1 MKKIQY
7 PQPNEWAEILKRPV
21 LDMETL
27 RGTVNEVLMCVKAE
41 GDKAVLKYEER
52 FDKVKLES
60 LAVTE
65 AEMKEAEDKV
75 PVQLKDAILLAQK
88 NIHKFHSAQKFVGN
102 KVETVPGVTC
112 WQKAVAIEKVGL
124 YIPGGTAPLF
134 STVLMLAT
142 PAQIA
147 RCKEIVLCT
156 PPNKEGKVN
165 PAILYAA
172 KVAGVNKIF
181 KAGGVQAI
189 GAMAYGTESVPKVY
203 KIFGP
208 GNQYVMAAKQQVSLH
223 DVAID
228 MPAGPSEVEVLA
240 DETANPSFVAAD
252 LLSQAEHGVDSQV
265 LLITTSE
272 KLIADVEREVE
283 LQLARLPRKEI
294 AEKSL
299 QNSKLVL
306 VKNMDEAI
314 AMTNEYAPE
323 HLIVETNNYMDI
335 AEKVVNAGSV
345 FLGSLTPESAGDYAS
360 GTNHT
365 LPTNGYAKAYSGVS
379 LDSFIRKITFQEIT
393 REGIQ
398 TIGPAIELMASKELT
413 RPNVWALKPYS
424 SARDEYSGVE
434 ASVFLDAN
442 ENPYHAPYNRYPDPL
457 QKEVKAL
464 IAPQKHVRE
473 EQIFLGNGSD
483 EAIDLVFRAFCR
495 PGIDNV
501 VAIDPTYGMYQVCA
515 EVNDVEYR
523 KVLLDEN
530 YQFTAKGLLSASDEH
545 TKVIFLCSPN
555 NPTGNNLCR
564 KEIEALLQQFE
575 GLVVVDE
582 AYADFSDA
590 RSFLLDLDSYPNLI
604 VLQTFSKAWGCA
616 AIRLGMAFA
625 SPEIIGLFNKIK
637 YPYNVNVLTQQ
648 EAIALLQTPDKVKS
662 WVNVLLEERTRLM
675 EEFSKLTCCEKIYPT
690 DANFFLTK
698 VTDAMKIYGYLVN
711 KGIIVRNRTHVALCG
726 NCLRITIGTPE
737 ENDTLLDAL
746 REMK

>member
-1 MKKIQY
+1 M
-7 PQPNEWAEILKRPV
+7 
-21 LDMETL
+21 
-27 RGTVNEVLMCVKAE
+27 
-41 GDKAVLKYEER
+41 
-52 FDKVKLES
+52 
-60 LAVTE
+60 
-65 AEMKEAEDKV
+65 
-75 PVQLKDAILLAQK
+75 
-88 NIHKFHSAQKFVGN
+88 
-102 KVETVPGVTC
+102 
-112 WQKAVAIEKVGL
+112 
-124 YIPGGTAPLF
+124 
-134 STVLMLAT
+134 
-142 PAQIA
+142 
-147 RCKEIVLCT
+147 
-156 PPNKEGKVN
+156 
-165 PAILYAA
+165 
-172 KVAGVNKIF
+172 
-181 KAGGVQAI
+181 
-189 GAMAYGTESVPKVY
+189 
-203 KIFGP
+203 
-208 GNQYVMAAKQQVSLH
+208 
-223 DVAID
+223 
-228 MPAGPSEVEVLA
+228 
-240 DETANPSFVAAD
+240 
-252 LLSQAEHGVDSQV
+252 
-265 LLITTSE
+265 
-272 KLIADVEREVE
+272 
-283 LQLARLPRKEI
+283 
-294 AEKSL
+294 
-299 QNSKLVL
+299 
-306 VKNMDEAI
+306 
-314 AMTNEYAPE
+314 
-323 HLIVETNNYMDI
+323 
-335 AEKVVNAGSV
+335 
-345 FLGSLTPESAGDYAS
+345 
-360 GTNHT
+360 
-365 LPTNGYAKAYSGVS
+365 
-379 LDSFIRKITFQEIT
+379 
-393 REGIQ
+393 
-398 TIGPAIELMASKELT
+398 
-413 RPNVWALKPYS
+413 
-424 SARDEYSGVE
+424 
-434 ASVFLDAN
+434 
-442 ENPYHAPYNRYPDPL
+442 
-457 QKEVKAL
+457 
-464 IAPQKHVRE
+464 
-473 EQIFLGNGSD
+473 GNGSD

-530 YQFTAKGLLSASDEH
+530 YQFTAKGLLSVSDEH

-590 RSFLLDLDSYPNLI
+590 RSFLFDLDSYPNLI